1 MGKISVTEISKL
13 RKSTGAGMMDCK
25 NALEEANGDY
35 DMAIDIIRK
44 KGKAIANKRA
54 DREAS
59 EGIVLAKI
67 SDNSSRGAIIAL
79 NCETDFVA
87 KNSNFIKLAQSILDQ
102 AIKEQPASLDELK
115 QVKLGNTTIQ
125 DEVIAQIG
133 IIGEKLELAYY
144 SKVEASTV
152 YSYIHPGNK
161 LASIVGF
168 NKSDVGDQ
176 VAKDIAM
183 QVAAMNPV
191 AVDKENVPQEVINKE
206 IEIGKE
212 QARTEGKPEQLIEK
226 IAMGKL
232 GKFFKEN
239 TLMNQ
244 LFVKEN
250 KKTIKQYLQETDKEL
265 IVTGFERYSISN

>member
-35 DMAIDIIRK
+35 DKAIDIIRK

-59 EGIVLAKI
+59 EGVVLAKV
-67 SDNSSRGAIIAL
+67 SDNSSRGAIIVL

-87 KNSNFIKLAQSILDQ
+87 KNNNFIKLAQSILDQ

-115 QVKLGNTTIQ
+115 QVQLGNTTIQ
-125 DEVIAQIG
+125 EEVTAQTG

-144 SKVEASTV
+144 SKIKALTV

-168 NKSDVGDQ
+168 NKKDVEVQ

-191 AVDKENVPQEVINKE
+191 AVDKENVPKEVIDKE

-212 QARTEGKPEQLIEK
+212 QALAEGKPEQLLEK

-265 IVTGFERYSISN
+265 TVTGFERYSISN

>member
-25 NALEEANGDY
+25 NALEETNGDY
-35 DMAIDIIRK
+35 DKAIDIIRK
-44 KGKAIANKRA
+44 KGKAVANKRA

-59 EGIVLAKI
+59 EGVVLAKV
-67 SDNSSRGAIIAL
+67 SDNSSRGTIIVL

-87 KNSNFIKLAQSILDQ
+87 KNSNFKKLAQLILDQ
-102 AIKEQPASLDELK
+102 AIKEQPSSLDELK
-115 QVKLGNTTIQ
+115 QVKLGNSTIQ
-125 DEVIAQIG
+125 EEVIAQIG

-144 SKVEASTV
+144 SNIEAPTV
-152 YSYIHPGNK
+152 CSYIHPGNK

-168 NKSDVGDQ
+168 NKIDVGDQ

-191 AVDKENVPQEVINKE
+191 AVDKENVPQEVIDKE

-212 QARTEGKPEQLIEK
+212 QARNEDKPEQLLEK

-265 IVTGFERYSISN
+265 TVTGFERYSISN

>member
-1 MGKISVTEISKL
+1 MGKISIAEISKL
-13 RKSTGAGMMDCK
+13 RKITGAGMMNCK
-25 NALEEANGDY
+25 NALQEANGDF
-35 DMAIDIIRK
+35 DIAIEIIRK
-44 KGKAIANKRA
+44 KGQAIANKRA

-59 EGIVLAKI
+59 EGVVLAEV
-67 SDNSSRGAIIAL
+67 SDDSSRGVIIVL

-87 KNSNFIKLAQSILDQ
+87 KNNDFIKFAQSILDQ
-102 AIKEQPASLDELK
+102 AIKEHPASLDELIK
-115 QVKLGNTTIQ
+115 IKLGTTTIEE
-125 DEVIAQIG
+125 EVTARIG
-133 IIGEKLELAYY
+133 IIGEKLELAHY
-144 SKVEASTV
+144 SKVEAPTV
-152 YSYIHPGNK
+152 FPYIHPGNK

-168 NKSDVGDQ
+168 NKKGLGVQ

-191 AVDKENVPQEVINKE
+191 AVDKENVPKEVIDKE

-212 QARTEGKPEQLIEK
+212 QARLEGKPDNLLER

-244 LFVKEN
+244 QFIKEN
-250 KKTIKQYLQETDKEL
+250 KKTIREYLQEADKEL
-265 IVTGFERYSISN
+265 IVTGFERYTLSN

>member
-1 MGKISVTEISKL
+1 MGKIPIAEISKL
-13 RKSTGAGMMDCK
+13 RKITGAGMMNCK
-25 NALEEANGDY
+25 NALQEANGDF
-35 DMAIDIIRK
+35 DIAIDIIRK
-44 KGKAIANKRA
+44 KGQAIANKRA

-59 EGIVLAKI
+59 EGVVLAKV
-67 SDNSSRGAIIAL
+67 SNDSSRGAIIVL

-87 KNSNFIKLAQSILDQ
+87 KNNDFIKFAQSILDQ
-102 AIKEQPASLDELK
+102 AVKEPPASLDELK
-115 QVKLGNTTIQ
+115 KIKLGTTTIEE
-125 DEVIAQIG
+125 EVTARIG
-133 IIGEKLELAYY
+133 IIGEKLELAHYL
-144 SKVEASTV
+144 KIEAPTV
-152 YSYIHPGNK
+152 FPYIHPGNK

-168 NKSDVGDQ
+168 NKKGLEVQ

-191 AVDKENVPQEVINKE
+191 AVDKENVPKEVIDKE

-212 QARTEGKPEQLIEK
+212 QARLEGKPDNLLER

-244 LFVKEN
+244 QFIKEN
-250 KKTIKQYLQETDKEL
+250 KKTIKEYLQEADKEL
-265 IVTGFERYSISN
+265 TVTGFERYTISN

>member
-25 NALEEANGDY
+25 KALEEANGDH
-35 DMAIDIIRK
+35 DKAIDIIRK

-59 EGIVLAKI
+59 EGVVLAKV
-67 SDNSSRGAIIAL
+67 SDNSLIGAIIVL

-87 KNSNFIKLAQSILDQ
+87 KNSSFIELAQSILDQ
-102 AIKEQPASLDELK
+102 AINERPISLDELK
-115 QVKLGNTTIQ
+115 QVKLNNTTIQ
-125 DEVIAQIG
+125 EEVTAQIG
-133 IIGEKLELAYY
+133 IIGEKLELSYY
-144 SKVEASTV
+144 AKVEAPTV

-168 NKSDVGDQ
+168 NKNDVADQ

-183 QVAAMNPV
+183 QIAAMNPI
-191 AVDKENVPQEVINKE
+191 AVDKENVPQEIIDKE

-212 QARTEGKPEQLIEK
+212 QARTEGKPEQLLEK

-250 KKTIKQYLQETDKEL
+250 KKTIRQYLQETDKEL
-265 IVTGFERYSISN
+265 TVTGFERYSISN